1 MKLKYFRYL
10 GSRPVKLFKVR
21 VQAAEA
27 VLAVSSRT
35 WLGYHYQNRFHL
47 TPLSYECLE
56 YAAGFSSG
64 NFYYILS
71 INRRICVDL
80 LSGGAT

>member
-1 MKLKYFRYL
+1 MFPKLFLISYICDRYL

-64 NFYYILS
+64 I
-71 INRRICVDL
+71 VL
-80 LSGGAT
+80 LNNTLFP

>member
-1 MKLKYFRYL
+1 L

-21 VQAAEA
+21 VQATEA

-64 NFYYILS
+64 NFLFFIYFI
-71 INRRICVDL
+71 ICRRFEWRRFRVL
-80 LSGGAT
+80 PSKGGA